1 MKTSYILLIVVIAV
15 VGAVILSTYS
25 DASSYATFNEAAS
38 TPEKEFHVVGSLV
51 KDQVMEYDALKDANH
66 FAFYLQDEG
75 GNVRKVIYN
84 QPKPNDFELSEK
96 VVVVGK
102 VSGEETF
109 KASQIL
115 LKCPSKYEAEVASN

>member
-1 MKTSYILLIVVIAV
+1 MKTSYIILIVVIAV
-15 VGAVILSTYS
+15 IGGVVLSTYS
-25 DASSYATFNEAAS
+25 DASSYATFNEAAA
-38 TPEKEFHVVGSLV
+38 TPDKEFHVVGTLV
-51 KDQVMEYDALKDANH
+51 KEKPMEYDALKDANH
-66 FAFYLQDEG
+66 FAFYLEDEG
-75 GNVRKVIYN
+75 GMVRKVIYN

-102 VSGEETF
+102 VTDEETF